1 MESEAELN
9 DVKIMLSG
17 DKGISV
23 GENSNIS
30 IIKSIFKSNKY
41 GLASKDSSIAKIKDS
56 IFENN
61 KIQLSAYKKNWR
73 YDSSGIIKVEIQ
85 KYLQKKYNYI

>member
-1 MESEAELN
+1 MKKPLTQLKELCFQFQVEEAKLQ

-30 IIKSIFKSNKY
+30 IIT
-41 GLASKDSSIAKIKDS
+41 
-56 IFENN
+56 
-61 KIQLSAYKKNWR
+61 
-73 YDSSGIIKVEIQ
+73 SSGWIGGNGGDLDHECPCST
-85 KYLQKKYNYI
+85 NSSRCSR